1 MVAVRQYHLVWA
13 GGPFPPVYR
22 LAVLSALAADPT
34 CTVRVHVLD
43 TVSRDGPLAA
53 LGDLPRTTLEHVD
66 PATVFGEL
74 PEHLGGCRA
83 VYDALPPGSAAAR
96 SNLLR
101 YALLYVHGGVY
112 IDFDVIVLRPLHDI
126 SGASAFVGAERV
138 WVGDQPRVAGRRRA
152 LLHPRHAVWAI
163 SWAARRLDAKWFGGR
178 LRASNRLERIDR
190 CWSALQANNAIIGA
204 EASSSFVDVLLR
216 RAIHASPVVR
226 YALGPTLVHEAA
238 LAAPDLV
245 EVLAPAVLYQVPP
258 GESFR
263 FFEDRTLHLSPDAA
277 AVHYVGSNHDDL
289 LRTLRLDD
297 PRFGDRDELFW
308 RLGRAVTAPSEVV
321 V

>member
-1 MVAVRQYHLVWA
+1 MEAVRQYHLVWA
-13 GGPFPPVYR
+13 GGAFPPVYR
-22 LAVLSALAADPT
+22 LAALSALAADPT
-34 CTVRVHVLD
+34 STVRVHVLD
-43 TVSRDGPLAA
+43 TVPVDAPLAA
-53 LGDLPRTTLEHVD
+53 LAELPGTTLEPVD
-66 PATVFGEL
+66 PGALFDAL
-74 PEHLGGCRA
+74 PDHLAGCRA
-83 VYDALPPGSAAAR
+83 VYDELAPRAAAAR

-112 IDFDVIVLRPLHDI
+112 IDFDVIVLRPLHDV
-126 SGASAFVGAERV
+126 SGAPAFVGAERV
-138 WVGDQPRVAGRRRA
+138 WVGDRPRVDGRRLE
-152 LLHPRHAVWAI
+152 LLHPRHAVWGL
-163 SWAARRLDAKWFGGR
+163 SWAARRLDSRWFGGTLRTSAR
-178 LRASNRLERIDR
+178 LARVDR

-204 EASSSFVDVLLR
+204 EAGSTFVDVLLR
-216 RAIHASPVVR
+216 RAVHASPVVR

-263 FFEDRTLHLSPDAA
+263 FFEDRTLQLAPDAA

-308 RLGRAVTAPSEVV
+308 RLGRAVTAPSEVIV
-321 V
+321 